1 MGRHG
6 CPSQLPYPKR
16 LAGAEETE
24 KLAQKRG
31 TSRCPTR
38 QWGSGKERPLPAA
51 RLPCGCASGFSDLRL
66 LRGRNGNGSWS
77 VAQGAGL
84 LAGGGGPERLEEPTG
99 ALGGFLLGLIDG
111 GNNRVWKRSGAG
123 GVLQCKGQRW
133 SYPELERRPGAVWGF
148 GKAMATHSST
158 LAWKI
163 PWLEE
168 PGRLQSVGL
177 HGVGHDWSDLAA
189 AEWGFWLRR

>member
-66 LRGRNGNGSWS
+66 LRGRNGNRSRS

-84 LAGGGGPERLEEPTG
+84 LAGGGGPERLGEPTG
-99 ALGGFLLGLIDG
+99 VWGAFCWVWVTEEITGFGNGG
-111 GNNRVWKRSGAG
+111 RG

-168 PGRLQSVGL
+168 PGRLQSMRS